1 MEEGRML
8 IRLREEERGMAMV
21 VALMVSFVVM
31 LLSVFVVQLS
41 LHNSAQ
47 SAYDRERVTSITA
60 AEAGIDQM
68 WASLQSTNPASLPC
82 ASPATGTVSSGPG
95 TGSYSVS
102 AVYYD
107 SSGATM
113 SCPLSSTATPA
124 AAELT
129 STGTTVG
136 QATRKMQSYA
146 TLTPIRTGLN
156 AAIISNSGTSF
167 ANSFTLNGNGSDNAD
182 IYVDTG
188 DLDVSNL
195 PAIHGNVYVP
205 TGAYSQTNNSVVYGN
220 VWANGSITINNPATI
235 TGNGTSSTS
244 SITKTGGNGGTIN
257 GNATA
262 GTTINASVTVGGTKS
277 PNSPQGAPPSMP
289 IPPACWSTSGSCTGQ
304 SSAWTTSPNNYTVHT
319 DTDCTAARTYLETG
333 TLTGDIVE
341 RITSVCNLNIA
352 NNDSINFTGNLAIFT
367 DGSIT
372 MNQQNNW
379 NGSAGKNLYLIV
391 NYRSGLTC
399 GTYPGSY
406 DITTS
411 NNSNFNNV
419 QVAFYTPCTI
429 SIANQNAFSGQILGN
444 SVQITNNATINFKP
458 TLIPGTGTI
467 TGFTQSIVYLREA
480 A

>member
-1 MEEGRML
+1 MFV
-8 IRLREEERGMAMV
+8 RLKEEESGMAMII
-21 VALMVSFVVM
+21 ALLVSFVI
-31 LLSVFVVQLS
+31 LTLSVFIVQLS
-41 LHNSAQ
+41 IHNSTQ

-60 AEAGIDQM
+60 AEAGINQM
-68 WASLQSTNPASLPC
+68 WASVQNTNPASLPC
-82 ASPATGTVSSGPG
+82 ASPATGTVSSGPATG
-95 TGSYSVS
+95 TYSVS

-107 SSGATM
+107 SSSAAM
-113 SCPLSSTATPA
+113 SCPLASTATPA
-124 AAELT
+124 AVELT
-129 STGTTVG
+129 STGTT
-136 QATRKMQSYA
+136 ANTAARKMQSYA

-156 AAIISNSGTSF
+156 AAIISNTGTAF

-182 IYVDTG
+182 IYIDSG

-244 SITKTGGNGGTIN
+244 SITKTGGTGGTIN
-257 GNATA
+257 GNGTA
-262 GTTINASVTVGGTKS
+262 GTTINASVTVGGTRS
-277 PNSPQGAPPSMP
+277 PSSPQGAPPSMP
-289 IPPACWSTSGSCTGQ
+289 IPPACWTTSGSCTGQ
-304 SSAWTTSPNNYTVHT
+304 ASAWTTTPYSYTVHT
-319 DTDCTAARTYLETG
+319 DTDCTAAKTYLESG
-333 TLTGDIVE
+333 TITGDTVE
-341 RITSVCNLNIA
+341 RISSVCNLNIA
-352 NNDSINFTGNLAIFT
+352 NNDSITFTGNLAIFT

-372 MNQQNNW
+372 MNQQNSW
-379 NGSAGKNLYLIV
+379 NGSTGNSLFFIV

-411 NNSNFNNV
+411 NNSNFTNV
-419 QVAFYTPCTI
+419 QVAFYTPCTVN
-429 SIANQNAFSGQILGN
+429 IANQNAFSGQILGN
-444 SVQITNNATINFKP
+444 TVQITNNATINFKP

-480 A
+480 K